1 MVIRVAFSTIYLL
14 GPKNKSCGAVSM
26 TPSMHTFAYLY
37 DFWINFQEFQILPFV
52 NEILLQT
59 NQKRRQELLW
69 QPHDHIIIF
78 NQENGSRPFAN
89 LAGVLLPIIFLTKY
103 LVIKV
108 SFVSFVSF
116 LILLSLLFVS
126 FFSCSYLGVQV
137 LDVGTATEVLF
148 WLLALDAF
156 FKLRESV
163 EFRCQFSIFYGILSL
178 YLVVLRSN

>member
-1 MVIRVAFSTIYLL
+1 
-14 GPKNKSCGAVSM
+14 
-26 TPSMHTFAYLY
+26 
-37 DFWINFQEFQILPFV
+37 LPFV

-78 NQENGSRPFAN
+78 NQKYGSRPFAN

-137 LDVGTATEVLF
+137 LNVGTTTEVLF
-148 WLLALDAF
+148 
-156 FKLRESV
+156 
-163 EFRCQFSIFYGILSL
+163 
-178 YLVVLRSN
+178 